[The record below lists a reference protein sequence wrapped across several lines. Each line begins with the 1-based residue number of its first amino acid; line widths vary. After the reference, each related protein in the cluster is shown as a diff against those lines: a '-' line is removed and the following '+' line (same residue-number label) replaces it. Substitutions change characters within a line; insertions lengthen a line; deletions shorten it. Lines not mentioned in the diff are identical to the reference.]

1 MTNVMQ
7 VKLDGL
13 RQRNRDLNK
22 KLSDVK
28 TDFKNKKD
36 EQEFRALFNLT
47 EKAKEQKAVRDDEQ
61 T

>member
-1 MTNVMQ
+1 MQ

-36 EQEFRALFNLT
+36 EQEFRALLNLT